1 MLAFKPRGTAQRR
14 WDYALACG
22 IPQERVVKH
31 LLSLGLIVSATAA
44 YIAASGPLFFGAPLL
59 GALLL
64 LAGMA
69 LEVGFWRRLRRVRVA
84 RAPRRA

>member
-1 MLAFKPRGTAQRR
+1 M
-14 WDYALACG
+14 
-22 IPQERVVKH
+22 KH
-31 LLSLGLIVSATAA
+31 LPSLALIVSAAVA
-44 YIAASGPLFFGAPLL
+44 YVVASGPLFFGAPLL

>member
-1 MLAFKPRGTAQRR
+1 MGLCLVG
-14 WDYALACG
+14 G

-31 LLSLGLIVSATAA
+31 LLSLALIVSATVA
-44 YIAASGPLFFGAPLL
+44 YVAASGPLFFGAPLL